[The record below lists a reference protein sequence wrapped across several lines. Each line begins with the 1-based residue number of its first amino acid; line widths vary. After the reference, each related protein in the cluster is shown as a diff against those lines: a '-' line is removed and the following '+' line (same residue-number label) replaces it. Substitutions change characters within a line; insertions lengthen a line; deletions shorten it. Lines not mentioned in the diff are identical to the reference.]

1 MTEPEIVSAEAEIIS
16 APEAWPVI
24 PGGGGIRKARVARGG
39 KGKSG
44 GARVT
49 YFWMSMR
56 GELYFL
62 TAYAKN
68 VQKICRET
76 SCANGAI
83 SSGQSRMDEEEDV
96 ASHHTREGVLETQ
109 DRSRGLVGV
118 A

>member
-1 MTEPEIVSAEAEIIS
+1 MAIKVVRTAVYQRACRRMMTEQEIVSAEAEIIS

-44 GARVT
+44 GARVI
-49 YFWMSMR
+49 YFWMSAR

-68 VQKICRET
+68 VQENLSRDELREWRDLIRDIK
-76 SCANGAI
+76 N
-83 SSGQSRMDEEEDV
+83 R
-96 ASHHTREGVLETQ
+96 
-109 DRSRGLVGV
+109 
-118 A
+118 